1 QSVESLGLSGFETF
15 DILGIQNE
23 MHPGA
28 EVIVKT
34 TSKDGKV
41 IEFKAD
47 CRLDTP
53 VEVDY
58 YRHGGILNAVLRK
71 DLIG

>member
-1 QSVESLGLSGFETF
+1 
-15 DILGIQNE
+15 
-23 MHPGA
+23 MKPGA
-28 EVIVKT
+28 EVTVKAT
-34 TSKDGKV
+34 VRDGKV
-41 IEFKAD
+41 TEFKAD

-71 DLIG
+71 NLIG